1 MTTITF
7 EQMGFTSTVTA
18 ASAKPATDGYVGSF
32 NGIPYHVH
40 PVATPCAYA
49 ALEVAIE
56 AGEVTVDPYVAPTI
70 TLAEAQAMQIEQV
83 ESSYQAAIDQPVS
96 FKTAGGIIETF
107 DADAGSQLVLMQAAQ
122 GYALAGAVPS
132 GFYWVAADN
141 AHVPFELSDLSGLN
155 QVMLAHSWAAFQ
167 KRRML
172 KAQITAATSV
182 AAVRAITWF
191 E

>member
-1 MTTITF
+1 MLLEQERDVGGRALITKRAGPVR
-7 EQMGFTSTVTA
+7 MHRPRAWA
-18 ASAKPATDGYVGSF
+18 AFAADD
-32 NGIPYHVH
+32 H
-40 PVATPCAYA
+40 PVESTIRGDDRAEWRFDVPR
-49 ALEVAIE
+49 
-56 AGEVTVDPYVAPTI
+56 AGLLAGAF

-107 DADAGSQLVLMQAAQ
+107 DADSGSQLVLMQAAQ

-132 GFYWVAADN
+132 GFYWVAANN

-155 QVMLAHSWAAFQ
+155 QVMLVHGWAAFQ
-167 KRRML
+167 KRQML

-182 AAVRAITWF
+182 AAVRAIAWS
-191 E
+191 